1 MAVMEKSSFQRARR
15 PEQKNERSETILAAA
30 AELAR
35 DSGVARVS
43 LGDIAGAVGLAKSN
57 VLRYFGTREEVYLQ
71 LTMREG
77 NDWAAAAGAALQH
90 ASSFSAAAGALAD
103 AYADRPLYCD
113 LTTHA
118 ETMLEHN
125 VSVAALR
132 VYKLW
137 AIDTYF
143 TVGRQI
149 TTACPQLTDTDGASL
164 VMAASAFVA
173 KLFPLTRPPKALR
186 ELYEREPEIARVF
199 PPFRPTLQRMIA
211 ATATGLP
218 GLAPRT

>member
-1 MAVMEKSSFQRARR
+1 MEASFQRARR
-15 PEQKNERSETILAAA
+15 PEQKDQRRERILAAA
-30 AELAR
+30 ADLAR
-35 DSGVARVS
+35 DAGVARVS
-43 LGDIAGAVGLAKSN
+43 LGDIAAAVGLAKSN
-57 VLRYFGTREEVYLQ
+57 VLRYFGTREEIYLQ

-77 NDWAAAAGAALQH
+77 NGWASAAGAALH
-90 ASSFSAAAGALAD
+90 RATGFSAAAAALAD

-132 VYKLW
+132 IHKLW

-149 TTACPQLTDTDGASL
+149 TVACPELTGADGAAL
-164 VMAASAFVA
+164 VMAASAFVT
-173 KLFPLTRPPKALR
+173 KLFPLTRPPEALR
-186 ELYEREPEIARVF
+186 QLYDREPEIARVF
-199 PPFRPTLQRMIA
+199 PPFRPTLQRMIF
-211 ATATGLP
+211 ATAAGLP
-218 GLAPRT
+218 ATR

>member
-1 MAVMEKSSFQRARR
+1 MVVMGASFQRARR
-15 PEQKNERSETILAAA
+15 PEQKDQRRETILATAG
-30 AELAR
+30 ELAMA
-35 DSGVARVS
+35 SGVAQVS
-43 LGDIAGAVGLAKSN
+43 LGDIAAAVGLAKSN
-57 VLRYFGTREEVYLQ
+57 VLRYFGTREEIYLQ

-77 NDWAAAAGAALQH
+77 SDWAAAAGVALHQ
-90 ASSFSAAAGALAD
+90 ASGFSAAAAALAD

-125 VSVAALR
+125 VSVEALR

-149 TTACPQLTDTDGASL
+149 TAACPELTDTDGASL

-173 KLFPLTRPPKALR
+173 KLFPLTRPPEALR
-186 ELYEREPEIARVF
+186 QLYDREPEIARVF
-199 PPFRPTLQRMIA
+199 PPFRPTLHRMIA
-211 ATATGLP
+211 ATAAGLP
-218 GLAPRT
+218 AAR

>member
-1 MAVMEKSSFQRARR
+1 MSFQRARR
-15 PEQKNERSETILAAA
+15 PEQKDERRETILATAGG
-30 AELAR
+30 LAR
-35 DSGVARVS
+35 ESGVARVS
-43 LGDIAGAVGLAKSN
+43 LGDIATAVGLAKSN
-57 VLRYFGTREEVYLQ
+57 VLRYFGTREEIYLH

-77 NDWAAAAGAALQH
+77 ADWAAAVGTALHGA
-90 ASSFSAAAGALAD
+90 SGFSAVAGALAD

-125 VSVAALR
+125 VSMEALK

-149 TTACPQLTDTDGASL
+149 VAACPQLTETDGASL

-173 KLFPLTRPPKALR
+173 KLFPVTRPPAALR
-186 ELYEREPEIARVF
+186 QLYDREPEIARVF

-211 ATATGLP
+211 ATAAGLP
-218 GLAPRT
+218 ATR

>member
-1 MAVMEKSSFQRARR
+1 MGASFQRARS
-15 PEQKNERSETILAAA
+15 PEQKDERRETILATA

-35 DSGVARVS
+35 ASGVARVS
-43 LGDIAGAVGLAKSN
+43 LGDIAVAVGLAKSN
-57 VLRYFGTREEVYLQ
+57 VLRYFGTREEIYLQ
-71 LTMREG
+71 LAMREG
-77 NDWAAAAGAALQH
+77 TDWAAAAGAALRE
-90 ASSFSAAAGALAD
+90 ASGFSATAAALAD

-125 VSVAALR
+125 VSVEALR

-143 TVGRQI
+143 PVGGQI
-149 TTACPQLTDTDGASL
+149 TAACPQLTDTDGASL

-173 KLFPLTRPPKALR
+173 KLFPLTRPAEALR
-186 ELYEREPEIARVF
+186 QLYDREPEIARVF

-211 ATATGLP
+211 ATAAGLP
-218 GLAPRT
+218 ATR

>member
-1 MAVMEKSSFQRARR
+1 MGASFQRARS
-15 PEQKNERSETILAAA
+15 PEQKDERRETILATA

-35 DSGVARVS
+35 ASGVARVS
-43 LGDIAGAVGLAKSN
+43 LGDIAAAVGLAKSN
-57 VLRYFGTREEVYLQ
+57 VLRYFGTREEIYLH

-77 NDWAAAAGAALQH
+77 ADWAAAASTALRGA
-90 ASSFSAAAGALAD
+90 SGFAATATALAD

-113 LTTHA
+113 LTTHT

-125 VSVAALR
+125 VSVDALR
-132 VYKLW
+132 VHKLW

-143 TVGRQI
+143 TLGGQI
-149 TTACPQLTDTDGASL
+149 TTACPQLTGADGASL

-173 KLFPLTRPPKALR
+173 KLFPLTRPAAALR
-186 ELYEREPEIARVF
+186 ELYDREPEIARVF

-211 ATATGLP
+211 ATAAGLP
-218 GLAPRT
+218 STH

>member
-1 MAVMEKSSFQRARR
+1 MGASFQRARS
-15 PEQKNERSETILAAA
+15 PEQKDERRETILATA

-35 DSGVARVS
+35 ASGVARVS
-43 LGDIAGAVGLAKSN
+43 LGDIAVAVGLAKSN
-57 VLRYFGTREEVYLQ
+57 VLRYFGTREEIYLR
-71 LTMREG
+71 LAMREG
-77 NDWAAAAGAALQH
+77 DDWAAAVGAALHQ
-90 ASSFSAAAGALAD
+90 ASGFSATATALAD

-149 TTACPQLTDTDGASL
+149 TIARPQLTDTEGPSL
-164 VMAASAFVA
+164 VVAAGAFVGSF
-173 KLFPLTRPPKALR
+173 FPLPRPRGARR
-186 ELYEREPEIARVF
+186 ELYAREREIAGVS
-199 PPFRPTLQRMIA
+199 PPLRPTLQRMIA
-211 ATATGLP
+211 ATAAGLP
-218 GLAPRT
+218 AVH

>member
-1 MAVMEKSSFQRARR
+1 MEASFQRARR
-15 PEQKNERSETILAAA
+15 PEQKDQRREAILATAG
-30 AELAR
+30 ELAQGA
-35 DSGVARVS
+35 GVARVS
-43 LGDIAGAVGLAKSN
+43 LGDIAAAVGLAKSN
-57 VLRYFGTREEVYLQ
+57 VLRYFGTREEIYLQ

-77 NDWAAAAGAALQH
+77 TEWAGAVGAALHQ
-90 ASSFSAAAGALAD
+90 ASSFSATASALAD

-118 ETMLEHN
+118 ETMLEQN

-149 TTACPQLTDTDGASL
+149 TVACPRLTDADGASL

-173 KLFPLTRPPKALR
+173 KLFPLTRPPEALR
-186 ELYEREPEIARVF
+186 ELYAREPEIARVF

-211 ATATGLP
+211 ATAA
-218 GLAPRT
+218 GLAAPH

>member
-1 MAVMEKSSFQRARR
+1 MEASFQRARR
-15 PEQKNERSETILAAA
+15 PEQKSQRRETILATAA
-30 AELAR
+30 DLAR
-35 DSGVARVS
+35 DAGVARVS
-43 LGDIAGAVGLAKSN
+43 LGDIAAAVGLAKSN
-57 VLRYFGTREEVYLQ
+57 VLRYFGTREEIYLQ
-71 LTMREG
+71 LTMHEG
-77 NDWAAAAGAALQH
+77 TDWATAAVSALRGV
-90 ASSFSAAAGALAD
+90 SGFSAVATALAD

-132 VYKLW
+132 VHKLW

-149 TTACPQLTDTDGASL
+149 TTACPELTDTDGASL
-164 VMAASAFVA
+164 VMAASAFVS
-173 KLFPLTRPPKALR
+173 KLFPLTRPPEALR
-186 ELYEREPEIARVF
+186 ELYAREPDIARVF

-211 ATATGLP
+211 ATAAGLP
-218 GLAPRT
+218 ATH

>member
-1 MAVMEKSSFQRARR
+1 MVMAAMEASFQRARR
-15 PEQKNERSETILAAA
+15 PEQKTERREHILATA
-30 AELAR
+30 AELAQHA
-35 DSGVARVS
+35 GVARVS
-43 LGDIAGAVGLAKSN
+43 LGDIAVAVGLAKSA
-57 VLRYFGTREEVYLQ
+57 VLRYFGTREEIYLQ
-71 LTMREG
+71 LAVREG
-77 NDWAAAAGAALQH
+77 TAWSAAAGAALSR
-90 ASSFSAAAGALAD
+90 ASGYSAAATALAD

-132 VYKLW
+132 VYKVW

-149 TTACPQLTDTDGASL
+149 TVACPQLSDTDGASL

-173 KLFPLTRPPKALR
+173 KLFPLTRPPEALR
-186 ELYEREPEIARVF
+186 QLYDREPEIARVF

-211 ATATGLP
+211 ATAAGLP
-218 GLAPRT
+218 STH